1 MNITLVRTEG
11 AQFRAENEAG
21 RVTLLAGSDEVGPST
36 DGIRPMENVLA
47 SLASCSA
54 VDVMLILQRMRHQVN
69 DLRVSV
75 KSERADAIPAVFT
88 SIHVHFHVTGDF
100 DQKKL
105 DRAVDLSMEKYCSVA
120 KMLSAA
126 VAITHSASMTD

>member
-11 AQFRAENEAG
+11 AQFRAENDAG
-21 RVTLLAGSDEVGPST
+21 RVTWLAGSDEVGAST

-54 VDVMLILQRMRHQVN
+54 VDVLLILQRMRHQVN
-69 DLRVSV
+69 DLKVSV
-75 KSERADAIPAVFT
+75 KGERADAIPAVFT
-88 SIHVHFHVTGDF
+88 KIHVHFFVTGDF

-120 KMLSAA
+120 KMLSAS
-126 VAITHSASMTD
+126 VEITHSASMTE